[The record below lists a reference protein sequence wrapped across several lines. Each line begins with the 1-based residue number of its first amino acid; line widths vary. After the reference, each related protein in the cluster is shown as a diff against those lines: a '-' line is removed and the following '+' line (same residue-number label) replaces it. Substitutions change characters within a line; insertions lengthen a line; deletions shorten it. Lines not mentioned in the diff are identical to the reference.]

1 MEILLLFVDFF
12 VLLFAGVS
20 VGAAMLFASIVNVLV
35 FGFPETI
42 VPERMLNSLN
52 SFTLLA
58 VPFFILSGV
67 IMNRGGLTTRMVE
80 VSKAFVGHFRGGTAH
95 VNVVANMILS
105 GVSGSAS
112 ADCAAIGSMLIPTM
126 KREGYPAGFAAG
138 LTAAASCMGPIIP
151 PSILMV
157 IYASMT
163 NLSIGRLFLGGAV
176 PGVLI
181 GIACMGIVA
190 WKARQLNFPRHER
203 VPLRRRGRIFFGAIP
218 ALLAPVII
226 IGGIVSGYYTA
237 TEAGVAACVY
247 GLLIGL
253 FVYRELGWKDVTP
266 IMAEAVE
273 MTAIPMF
280 LLASGGIF
288 GWLLTTYD
296 FGPLMVDWMKHFQFG
311 PITVLLVVAVLL
323 LAAGIVIDGLAAL
336 LIFVPVFM
344 PLVPAYGLDHIHF
357 ALLVIIMIMIGTITP
372 PVGMQIYIASAIA
385 KVSISEM
392 TCWPFVWAMMVVVLL
407 IIFFPGLVTFLP
419 NLVFGPAK

>member
-1 MEILLLFVDFF
+1 MEIPLLFVDFF
-12 VLLFAGVS
+12 LLLFAGVP
-20 VGAAMLFASIVNVLV
+20 VGVAMLCASIINILV
-35 FGFPETI
+35 FGFPATI

-52 SFTLLA
+52 SFVLLA

-67 IMNRGGLTTRMVE
+67 IMNRGGLTARMVE

-181 GIACMGIVA
+181 GIACMAIVA
-190 WKARQLNFPRHER
+190 WKARQMGFPRHAR
-203 VPLRRRGRIFFGAIP
+203 MPFGRRGRVAFEAIP
-218 ALLAPVII
+218 ALLAPAII
-226 IGGIVSGYYTA
+226 IGGIISGYYTA

-247 GLLIGL
+247 GLFVGI
-253 FVYRELGWKDVTP
+253 FVYRELGWKDIRP

-288 GWLLTTYD
+288 GWLLTIYD
-296 FGPLMVDWMKHFQFG
+296 FGPLMVGWMKHFEFG
-311 PITVLLVVAVLL
+311 PITVLLVVAALL

-357 ALLVIIMIMIGTITP
+357 ALLIVIMIMIGTITP

-385 KVSISEM
+385 KVSISDM

-407 IIFFPGLVTFLP
+407 IIFFPSLVTFLP
-419 NLVFGPAK
+419 DLVFGPAR